1 MSATLSI
8 TGTYSSTI
16 NNNTIE
22 QLIWVSSNTFYVS
35 LSGSGSIYKVIDGAA
50 ETTIGLGNA
59 PGAFAFDSNHNFLYV
74 SLPAAS
80 TIVQVSIESDAVNGT
95 IANVNFINYPIG
107 LAYVASTNILYAAVL
122 NKHAIIKMQFNGGVQ
137 PTSIETFYDL
147 GLDAQAGYL
156 AFQGTSL
163 FMTDG
168 LNKLIYTFNVNTGVR
183 IALQEANYSCSG
195 ITVDSQGSAY
205 FGASNLAAIS
215 KYSNATIDNSFFQVS
230 GGAQSLSINPG
241 SSQLYFAP
249 PSTDGLTYIVNPVC
263 YNEDTKILVLNEL
276 LEEVYKPVQDLK
288 KGDLVKT
295 YLHGYRKID
304 MIGKGK
310 LINNPK
316 KWRYCMYKM
325 VASDENCLL
334 EDLVVTGGHNILV
347 DEVSVDDK
355 EKFIEMGLEDYKY
368 KIDDKFLVLASV
380 SDKFIPIETNDS
392 FTYYHFVLESE
403 DDEQHFGVWANGV
416 LSESTQK
423 SQFVK
428 SGMQLL

>member
-168 LNKLIYTFNVNTGVR
+168 LNKLIYTFNDCLTIFLFVFLLDLTFLT
-183 IALQEANYSCSG
+183 IACCTSTVSSSCLISCS
-195 ITVDSQGSAY
+195 I
-205 FGASNLAAIS
+205 
-215 KYSNATIDNSFFQVS
+215 SFF
-230 GGAQSLSINPG
+230 SI
-241 SSQLYFAP
+241 
-249 PSTDGLTYIVNPVC
+249 
-263 YNEDTKILVLNEL
+263 
-276 LEEVYKPVQDLK
+276 
-288 KGDLVKT
+288 
-295 YLHGYRKID
+295 
-304 MIGKGK
+304 
-310 LINNPK
+310 
-316 KWRYCMYKM
+316 
-325 VASDENCLL
+325 
-334 EDLVVTGGHNILV
+334 
-347 DEVSVDDK
+347 
-355 EKFIEMGLEDYKY
+355 
-368 KIDDKFLVLASV
+368 
-380 SDKFIPIETNDS
+380 S
-392 FTYYHFVLESE
+392 FSF
-403 DDEQHFGVWANGV
+403 
-416 LSESTQK
+416 
-423 SQFVK
+423 
-428 SGMQLL
+428 